1 MNFIDMI
8 AAFTI
13 ATLAGTGVGGGGL
26 FVIYLTLIAGVGQS
40 PAQAINLVF
49 FISAAA
55 AALPYHL
62 RTRKLNLKIIFLCVP
77 LGILG
82 TFLGGILRES
92 LDESMV
98 RSVFGI
104 MLILTGGYS
113 LLKRRHKD
121 SAVLLH
127 EKRKFG

>member
-1 MNFIDMI
+1 MHLTDMI

-26 FVIYLTLIAGVGQS
+26 FVIYLTLISGIGQS
-40 PAQAINLVF
+40 HAQAINLVF
-49 FISAAA
+49 FIAASA

-62 RTRKLNLKIIFLCVP
+62 KRRRLNLKIILLCAP

-92 LDESMV
+92 LDESLV
-98 RSVFGI
+98 RSAFGI
-104 MLILTGGYS
+104 MLILTGSYS
-113 LLKRRHKD
+113 LLKRGRTGSTRQK
-121 SAVLLH
+121 SVRL
-127 EKRKFG
+127 RG

>member
-1 MNFIDMI
+1 MNLTDMI

-26 FVIYLTLIAGVGQS
+26 FVIYLTLISGIGQS
-40 PAQAINLVF
+40 HAQAINLVF
-49 FISAAA
+49 FIAASA

-62 RTRKLNLKIIFLCVP
+62 KRRRLNLKIILLCTP

-92 LDESMV
+92 LDESLV
-98 RSVFGI
+98 RSAFGI
-104 MLILTGGYS
+104 MLILTGSYS
-113 LLKRRHKD
+113 LLKRGRTGSTRQK
-121 SAVLLH
+121 SVRL
-127 EKRKFG
+127 RG